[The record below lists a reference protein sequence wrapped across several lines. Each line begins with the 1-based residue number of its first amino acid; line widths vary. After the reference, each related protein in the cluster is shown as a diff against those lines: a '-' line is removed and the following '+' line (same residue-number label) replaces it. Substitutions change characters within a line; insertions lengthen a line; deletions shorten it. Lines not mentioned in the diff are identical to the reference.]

1 MAGNALLTIEQMYK
15 ADALAEQGGVPSLT
29 LMEAAGEAIA
39 EEIPNRW
46 AKRQVVVLAGPGN
59 NGGDGFVV
67 ARLLDEADWP
77 VRVAVLGD
85 VDTLTGDAAVN
96 AERWQGETEVL
107 SPDLLPDLL
116 ADNPLIVDAL
126 FGAGLS
132 RPLAGTALA
141 FVQAV
146 NDRNLDCIAVDIPSG
161 VIGDSGEMPG
171 GKGFSFR
178 GVIPSVYRRAIRCCT
193 SCNGFAT
200 RRIGSPSVSIDKKG
214 PRLLQNPV
222 WTEFRVSD
230 PAGRRL
236 CFIILVLRLPLKGPD

>member
-171 GKGFSFR
+171 GKGS
-178 GVIPSVYRRAIRCCT
+178 ALK
-193 SCNGFAT
+193 AT
-200 RRIGSPSVSIDKKG
+200 VT
-214 PRLLQNPV
+214 V
-222 WTEFRVSD
+222 TFFRVN
-230 PAGRRL
+230 
-236 CFIILVLRLPLKGPD
+236 